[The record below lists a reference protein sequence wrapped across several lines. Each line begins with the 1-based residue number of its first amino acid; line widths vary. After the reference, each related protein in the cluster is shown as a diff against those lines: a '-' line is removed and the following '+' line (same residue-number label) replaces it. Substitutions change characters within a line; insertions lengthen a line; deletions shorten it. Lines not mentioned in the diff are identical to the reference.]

1 MVKRSISGL
10 SPIRTLIVLA
20 VLGVTAAAWVISRP
34 DVMGPTDG
42 RDLPGEDTARV
53 RVGDLAPDFRLPS
66 FDGDVVALSDF
77 RGDKDVVLIFYRGH
91 W

>member
-1 MVKRSISGL
+1 MAKRSISGL

-20 VLGVTAAAWVISRP
+20 VLGAVAATWALSRP
-34 DVMGPTDG
+34 EVMGPTDG

-53 RVGDLAPDFRLPS
+53 RIGDPAPDFRLPS

-77 RGDKDVVLIFYRGH
+77 QGDKDVILVFYRGH